1 MAQSGHFATEFRC
14 LLLGVKRTSGRRTSM
29 SVFDDIGKRLPIVV
43 THHEAGGLF
52 LDRPRWR
59 EAAHRNC
66 QSGDVRFSSLI
77 GRLRSSAF
85 RLSTTAA
92 SASLAGSCF
101 SSESAQGP
109 SSMGSEDKVEQ
120 SLGRPCP
127 MTGPSGHANSPHP
140 SSREGRHS
148 TAWWSSKYPPIA
160 FDPERTSYRCSS
172 SGPSELAAISPD
184 AVHNDGQASR

>member
-1 MAQSGHFATEFRC
+1 MALRC
-14 LLLGVKRTSGRRTSM
+14 RSRTSPRGTNSDGHLNRPESGQTGRHEFVTQFTM
-29 SVFDDIGKRLPIVV
+29 S
-43 THHEAGGLF
+43 A
-52 LDRPRWR
+52 
-59 EAAHRNC
+59 
-66 QSGDVRFSSLI
+66 SLI